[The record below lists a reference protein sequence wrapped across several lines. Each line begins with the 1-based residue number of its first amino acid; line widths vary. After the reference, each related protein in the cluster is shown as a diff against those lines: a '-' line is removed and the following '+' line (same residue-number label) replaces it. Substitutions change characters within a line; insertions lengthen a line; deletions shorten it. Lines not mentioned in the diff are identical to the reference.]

1 MTMVRSVGI
10 IGCGM
15 IGTEIARAIAT
26 RTVPATLSVV
36 YGRHPDRVAAVQ
48 DQFDA
53 GSRPRAAESVSDLF
67 EADVVIEAAGQDA
80 VGNVAVDALEHGCE
94 CLLMSV
100 GALADAELRSDV
112 LEAAEAGPG
121 RLHLPSGAIAGL
133 DAIKAAALTGE
144 LETATLQTTKPPTGL
159 EGAPYIEDNDI
170 DLATIN
176 EPTAVFEGPANEAA
190 SAFPSNINVAMALS
204 LAGIGPTATTVEI
217 VAHPDAENNT
227 HRISATGDMG
237 RIETTVEN
245 VPSPTNPKTSY
256 LAAISAIE
264 KLRGLDAA
272 MTVGT

>member
-1 MTMVRSVGI
+1 MVRSVGI
-10 IGCGM
+10 LGCGT

-26 RTVPATLSVV
+26 ETVPATLSVV
-36 YGRHPDRVAAVQ
+36 HGQHPDRVAAVQ
-48 DQFDA
+48 DQFDTD
-53 GSRPRAAESVSDLF
+53 SQPRAAESISDLF
-67 EADVVIEAAGQDA
+67 EADIVIEAAGQDA
-80 VGNVAVDALEHGCE
+80 VDDVAIDALEHGCE

-112 LEAAEAGPG
+112 LEAADAGSG

-144 LETATLQTTKPPTGL
+144 LETATLQTTKPPSGL
-159 EGAPYIEDNDI
+159 EGAPYIDANDI
-170 DLATIN
+170 DLDAIT
-176 EPTAVFEGPANEAA
+176 EPTVVFEGPANEAA

-204 LAGIGPTATTVEI
+204 LAGIGPSETAVEI
-217 VAHPDAENNT
+217 VAHPDAETNT
-227 HRISATGDMG
+227 HTISATGGMG

-264 KLRGLDAA
+264 KLRSLSATV
-272 MTVGT
+272 TVGT